1 MAEAMPAFDFTVRGH
16 KPKAYSTYEEEW
28 KTQLAAAARRS
39 VAIAGIALP
48 RIETPVRVRAVF
60 YLLDATLMRT
70 DVDNLAKPL
79 LDVLF
84 RASTQRPESQTGA
97 LFPFDDR
104 YVTHLSLEK
113 RRAADD
119 AGEGCDVS
127 VEW

>member
-1 MAEAMPAFDFTVRGH
+1 MPAFDFRVRGH
-16 KPKAYSTYEEEW
+16 KPKAYSTYEEMW
-28 KTQLAAAARRS
+28 KTQLAVAARES
-39 VAIAGIALP
+39 ALAAGVTLP
-48 RIETPVRVRAVF
+48 RIETPIRVSAVF
-60 YLLDATLMRT
+60 YLLDSTLMRT

-84 RASTQRPESQTGA
+84 QTSAQRPESQTGA

-104 YVTHLSLEK
+104 FVTHLSLEK

-119 AGEGCDVS
+119 TEQGCDII

>member
-1 MAEAMPAFDFTVRGH
+1 MPKFEFTVRGH

-28 KTQLAAAARRS
+28 KTQLATSAREAAMS
-39 VAIAGIALP
+39 AGIALP
-48 RIETPVRVRAVF
+48 QTEVPVYVQAVF
-60 YLLDATLMRT
+60 YLLEETLMRT

-84 RASTQRPESQTGA
+84 RASPRRPDSQTGA

-104 YVTHLSLEK
+104 FVTRLSLEK
-113 RRAADD
+113 LRAADD
-119 AGEGCDVS
+119 SAQGCDVS